1 MNYNRTTRIERMMS
15 RGENLIVKQT
25 GIELQKEPVVM
36 NEEKYVFAFI
46 LCEIHVMD
54 FPIQIGA
61 IRIGLFIID
70 FKWSKVGIIR
80 HLPLKCQSQQ
90 KLSACLVC

>member
-36 NEEKYVFAFI
+36 NEEKYVFSLI
-46 LCEIHVMD
+46 LCEIMD
-54 FPIQIGA
+54 FPIQIGTLR
-61 IRIGLFIID
+61 IRLSII
-70 FKWSKVGIIR
+70 
-80 HLPLKCQSQQ
+80 
-90 KLSACLVC
+90 

>member
-36 NEEKYVFAFI
+36 NEEKYVYVSPFAVLHLQFWAYGSWD
-46 LCEIHVMD
+46 L
-54 FPIQIGA
+54 
-61 IRIGLFIID
+61 LFSI
-70 FKWSKVGIIR
+70 SM
-80 HLPLKCQSQQ
+80 SQTAN
-90 KLSACLVC
+90 L